1 MMKKYLLILV
11 AFLLGNMSAVE
22 AKINYVPLYLVAAQ
36 ADSTQ
41 TLSNTLFVTQDDHK
55 FILPESEDSLTFML
69 LKDNE
74 SVYAVPCKHS
84 QPVYL
89 PTTIDGDYEVR
100 LCADSYYYYG
110 YVTLDKRISGQDSI
124 PTENTNWDNIRLLGS
139 DTPQQY
145 ILDNIL
151 GLHVIEYT
159 MKSNYGASEED
170 LSYLS
175 EEEREAYIQHLEQM
189 NDEMR
194 SKLRYG
200 LLPEELQAIF
210 PSLVVK
216 IPDGFGINY
225 TDLIPILISC
235 IQELKVQIDCRT
247 EKFVDAMM
255 ARSGDT
261 SDVNAVRS
269 ALGNTLI
276 SAAPSS
282 VSEPATL
289 RYLLAYNASNAY
301 ILITNMGG
309 RVMTRV
315 PLSPTETSVTI
326 DSDVLDKGIFLCTMF
341 VDGEIVET
349 KRLVKTK

>member
-1 MMKKYLLILV
+1 
-11 AFLLGNMSAVE
+11 
-22 AKINYVPLYLVAAQ
+22 
-36 ADSTQ
+36 
-41 TLSNTLFVTQDDHK
+41 
-55 FILPESEDSLTFML
+55 
-69 LKDNE
+69 
-74 SVYAVPCKHS
+74 
-84 QPVYL
+84 
-89 PTTIDGDYEVR
+89 
-100 LCADSYYYYG
+100 
-110 YVTLDKRISGQDSI
+110 
-124 PTENTNWDNIRLLGS
+124 
-139 DTPQQY
+139 
-145 ILDNIL
+145 
-151 GLHVIEYT
+151 
-159 MKSNYGASEED
+159 
-170 LSYLS
+170 
-175 EEEREAYIQHLEQM
+175 M

-235 IQELKVQIDCRT
+235 IQELKVQLDCRT

-255 ARSGDT
+255 ARSSDT

-289 RYLLAYNASNAY
+289 RYLLAPNASNAY